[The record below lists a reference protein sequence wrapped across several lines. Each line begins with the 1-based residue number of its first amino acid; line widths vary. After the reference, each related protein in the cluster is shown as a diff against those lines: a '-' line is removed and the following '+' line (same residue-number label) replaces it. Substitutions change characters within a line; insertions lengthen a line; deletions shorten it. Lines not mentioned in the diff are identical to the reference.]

1 MFQFASLKQKLF
13 TAVAIVA
20 LSAGSFVAT
29 NAIAQDADVQPVDI
43 PEQFPNIKNQAEMG
57 DFIRKYLMENPEVI
71 IEAVESYSQKQRM
84 EQQAEAS
91 DKIVENKGWLYEN
104 DMHPDAGKD
113 DASVTIVEFF
123 DYNCGYC
130 KRALSDVMTVL
141 GEDNDLRVVFIELPI
156 LGEAS
161 TEAAK
166 WAMAAKKQDLY
177 LEFHVAL
184 MEHQGRL
191 NDAQLA
197 NIAGKVGLDV
207 DQLRQ
212 DKDSDEVM
220 RYLNGN
226 IDKAREL
233 GITGTPAF
241 VIGEQLAR
249 GYVGLDALRA
259 GIKENRS
266 Q

>member
-1 MFQFASLKQKLF
+1 
-13 TAVAIVA
+13 
-20 LSAGSFVAT
+20 
-29 NAIAQDADVQPVDI
+29 
-43 PEQFPNIKNQAEMG
+43 
-57 DFIRKYLMENPEVI
+57 
-71 IEAVESYSQKQRM
+71 
-84 EQQAEAS
+84 
-91 DKIVENKGWLYEN
+91 
-104 DMHPDAGKD
+104 
-113 DASVTIVEFF
+113 
-123 DYNCGYC
+123 
-130 KRALSDVMTVL
+130 
-141 GEDNDLRVVFIELPI
+141 
-156 LGEAS
+156 
-161 TEAAK
+161 
-166 WAMAAKKQDLY
+166 
-177 LEFHVAL
+177 